1 MRYLAESTTE
11 VCPPVRRPRLLV
23 AAALLAGVT
32 ASCINGPPPVSD
44 PGRPSAAPSSSRTPI
59 ASRVPTSPP
68 TTTPA
73 PPEPDRRCAEL
84 AASLTLSDQVGQLLL
99 VGASTSDLTGANFAA
114 VADIGPGGVILLG
127 NTTAGRPAVRDLV
140 DRLRRIGRQPKG
152 VDLLVAVDQEGGL
165 VQRLAGPGFEE
176 IPSARRQAEL
186 SDRALRRAARSWGSE
201 LRAAGV
207 DANLAPVAD
216 VVPAELAGINRPIG
230 RLGRGYG
237 SAPTKMAGKVA
248 AVVEGM
254 DSVGV
259 ATAVKHF
266 PGLGRVRGNT
276 DYETSVVDAELTR
289 ADPSLQTFASGIAA
303 GADMV
308 MTSSASY
315 PKIDPDERAVFSA
328 VVIEQLLRGD
338 LGFAGVV
345 VSDDLAAAAV
355 RDLRP
360 ADRALQFLRAGGDLV
375 LVGDPALV
383 PAMAR
388 VIRQRARTDERFAAS
403 ITQSVTR
410 ILEMKWRR
418 GLAEC

>member
-1 MRYLAESTTE
+1 M
-11 VCPPVRRPRLLV
+11 RRPRLLV
-23 AAALLAGVT
+23 AAALFAVVT
-32 ASCINGPPPVSD
+32 ASCTNGPPRATD
-44 PGRPSAAPSSSRTPI
+44 PARPSPAPSDFSTPT
-59 ASRVPTSPP
+59 ASTEP
-68 TTTPA
+68 TPA
-73 PPEPDRRCAEL
+73 PSTTAVPPEPDRGCADL

-99 VGASTSDLTGANFAA
+99 VGASTADLTGANFAA
-114 VADIGPGGVILLG
+114 VADVRPGGVVLLG
-127 NTTAGRPAVRDLV
+127 NTTAGRPAMRDLV
-140 DRLRRIGRQPKG
+140 DRLRRIGRQPAG

-165 VQRLAGPGFEE
+165 VQRLSGPGFQQ

-186 SDRALRRAARSWGSE
+186 SDRALRRAARSWGRE

-216 VVPAELAGINRPIG
+216 VVPAQLTEVNRPIG

-237 SAPTKMAGKVA
+237 SNPDEVAGKVA
-248 AVVEGM
+248 AVVEGL

-259 ATAVKHF
+259 AAAVKHF

-289 ADPSLQTFASGIAA
+289 ADPSLQSFTSGVAA

-328 VVIEQLLRGD
+328 VVIEQVLRGD
-338 LGFAGVV
+338 LGFTGVV

-360 ADRALQFLRAGGDLV
+360 ANRAVRFLRAGGDLV
-375 LVGDPALV
+375 LVGDPSLV
-383 PAMAR
+383 PEMAR
-388 VIRQRARTDERFAAS
+388 AIRQRARKDDRFAAS

-410 ILEMKWRR
+410 ILEMKRRR
-418 GLAEC
+418 GLAKC